1 MSVEYRL
8 FIWLSV
14 FFFAAAIVYGIFAGA
29 EEPAGAIAIGLTGG
43 LALIIGT
50 FLWFAGRR
58 LERVRPEDNVDAE
71 VADGAGELGFFSP
84 GSYWPITLAGTAAV
98 FAIAT
103 AFLLVWLMVI
113 AAGFLVMALCGLL
126 FEYHRVP
133 ADH

>member
-8 FIWLSV
+8 FIWLAA
-14 FFFAAAIVYGIFAGA
+14 FFFAAAVIYGIFAGGD
-29 EEPAGAIAIGLTGG
+29 EPAGVIAIGLTGG
-43 LALIIGT
+43 LALIVGT

-58 LERVRPEDNVDAE
+58 LEQVRPEDNVDAE

-84 GSYWPITLAGTAAV
+84 GSYWPLVLAGTAAV

-103 AFLLVWLMVI
+103 AFLLVWMMVI
-113 AAGFLVMALCGLL
+113 AAGFLLMAICGLL